1 MRRDDRA
8 ARGRPA
14 PAPLARFETVV
25 DFESSPRVRRH
36 LGHVR
41 RFLATIHELHK
52 LGYQGVR
59 ISPGRSPSGAH
70 WRCAVAAAPNIR
82 RDGWSLVDYF
92 EAAHYSSADGAR
104 LFGWDDAPG
113 KRPPQLARMF
123 VERLPQ
129 LAADGAGMDYPYA
142 GWFAALLGAV
152 EHGRLPVFYAD
163 YELDLSG
170 LDMPPPPP
178 GRWPPAR

>member
-14 PAPLARFETVV
+14 PEPLARFEAVV
-25 DFESSPRVRRH
+25 DFESSERVRRS

-41 RFLATIHELHK
+41 RLLATIHELHK

-70 WRCAVAAAPNIR
+70 WRCAVAAAPNFR
-82 RDGWSLVDYF
+82 RDGWSLVSDSC
-92 EAAHYSSADGAR
+92 AVHYSSADGPR
-104 LFGWDDAPG
+104 FFGWDDAPG
-113 KRPPQLARMF
+113 KRPSHLARMF
-123 VERLPQ
+123 VERFPR
-129 LAADGAGMDYPYA
+129 LASDSIGMDYPYA
-142 GWFAALLGAV
+142 GWFAAALGAV

-163 YELDLSG
+163 YKLNLSG